1 VGECSVGSVGGEEA
15 VELLA
20 AGAVY
25 CCDDEV
31 AGVGEV
37 LFNM

>member
-1 VGECSVGSVGGEEA
+1 MWERRIRCVGCEEA

-37 LFNM
+37 LQYV